1 MQRAH
6 SVNLAFEHNTVM
18 SELTNLRLAAL
29 RAEMNR
35 QKLDGFL
42 VPLQDEHQGEWI
54 PPHAQRLA
62 WLTGFTGSAGIA
74 VVLAEEAAIFV
85 DGRYTLQVRQ
95 QVDLGAFATH
105 HLIDSP
111 PAAWITAHLGSG
123 CLGYDPWLHTP
134 LGVERLEEACTTA
147 GGSLVSCTSNPLDAV
162 WLDRPAPPAESA
174 RPYPTDRAG
183 EASVSKRERV
193 ARVLSDKKVDAVVLA
208 GPDSIAWLLNI
219 RGADL
224 EYTPVTLSFA
234 LLHTDG
240 RVDWF
245 VDLDKISEELL
256 SHLGKDVI
264 VMPPDELGPALLFLG
279 AHKQRIQID
288 PVSTASWIDT
298 TLRDA
303 GAKVTHASDPCSLPK
318 ALKNDVEVAGMRA
331 AHVRDGAAL
340 TRFLAWLPDAV
351 AKGSVDEVVAADY
364 LEAIRREDKLLTGL
378 SFPTIAGA
386 GPNGAIVHYRAIPD
400 SARLLTEGE
409 LFLVDSGGQ
418 YFDGTTD
425 VTRTVALGTPNAEQ
439 CDRFTRV
446 LKGHIALASAILVE
460 GTSGSQLDILARG
473 PLWEAGLDFDHGT
486 GHGVG
491 AYLNV
496 HEGPHRISK
505 MPSGVALQPGMIVS
519 NEPGYY
525 KENAFGIRIEN
536 LVTVRD
542 AEPIEGQERARL
554 EFETLTLAPID
565 RMLVDASIMTA
576 SELAWLNAYHARVFE
591 MILPLVDNAT
601 GVWLKAATAPIGAHV

>member
-1 MQRAH
+1 MH
-6 SVNLAFEHNTVM
+6 GVHLARGHNAVM
-18 SELTNLRLAAL
+18 SELTTVRLAAL
-29 RAEMNR
+29 RAELTR

-74 VVLAEEAAIFV
+74 VVLADEAAIFV

-95 QVDLGAFATH
+95 QVDVAAFAPH
-105 HLIDSP
+105 HLIDNP
-111 PAAWITAHLGSG
+111 PAAWITAHLGKG
-123 CLGYDPWLHTP
+123 RLGYDAWLHTP
-134 LGVERLEEACTTA
+134 TGVERFEEACTKA
-147 GGSLVSCTSNPLDAV
+147 GGSLVTCTSNPLDAV
-162 WLDRPAPPAESA
+162 WPDRPAPPAKSA
-174 RPYPTDRAG
+174 RAYPTERAG
-183 EASVSKRERV
+183 EPSVSKRERV
-193 ARVLSDKKVDAVVLA
+193 ARVLSDKNVDAAVLTA
-208 GPDSIAWLLNI
+208 PDSIAWLLNI

-245 VDLDKISEELL
+245 VDLDKISDELRG
-256 SHLGKDVI
+256 HLGKDVI
-264 VMPPDELGPALLFLG
+264 VMPPDELGPALSFLG
-279 AHKQRIQID
+279 AHKRRIQID
-288 PVSTASWIDT
+288 PASTASWIDT

-303 GAKVTHASDPCSLPK
+303 GAEVTRAPDPCSLPK
-318 ALKNDVEVAGMRA
+318 ALKNEVEVAGMRS

-340 TRFLAWLPDAV
+340 TRFLAWLPNAV
-351 AKGSVDEVVAADY
+351 AKGDVDEVGAADR
-364 LEAIRREDKLLTGL
+364 LEAIRREDNLLSGL

-386 GPNGAIVHYRAIPD
+386 GPNGAIVHYRAMPD
-400 SARLLTEGE
+400 TARTLTKGE

-418 YFDGTTD
+418 YLDGTTD

-446 LKGHIALASAILVE
+446 LKGHIALASATLVE
-460 GTSGSQLDILARG
+460 GTSGSQIDILARA

-505 MPSGVALQPGMIVS
+505 MPNREALQPGMIVS

-525 KENAFGIRIEN
+525 KEGAFGIRIEN
-536 LVTVRD
+536 LVTVRE
-542 AEPIEGQERARL
+542 AEPIDGQERTRL

-565 RMLVDASIMTA
+565 RALVDASIMTA
-576 SELAWLNAYHARVFE
+576 PELAWLNVYHARVCKTV
-591 MILPLVDNAT
+591 LPLVDNAT
-601 GVWLKAATAPIGAHV
+601 GVWLKAATAPIGARA